1 MARNVSSIN
10 TSQTFQDWLTKTN
23 DLAAL
28 FGQTVTASAGGDTTT
43 GTATLTGDF
52 TAGGNLTADGSV
64 KSDTIESNA
73 AGAISITDAITV
85 NSGSATTATFTFAG
99 DGGQTRYTN
108 GTLSWDVGMDNGSEF
123 VLNTGGGTPE
133 FKLTPAGALET
144 VNVAVTEAVS
154 AESMS
159 ANTATFNTAT
169 ITTITG
175 LDTDAV
181 GEGSTNLYYTNARV
195 GAQIVAGAG
204 IDKTTVQTD
213 KVSIAVDY
221 TEVATGIGLA
231 NYLPLAGG
239 ALTGTLGTE
248 VITIANEVATAGF
261 DPAGLGFKFDT
272 FIEGSGQFSESKLEI
287 TGHRGPSG
295 NIGAAVWT
303 KCLDVGINSMKYYG
317 LSFRNVGTNY
327 VEGNSFVGTS
337 GSAKYLRV
345 YGDIQAYNGSDPTVL
360 IDGSAG
366 TIVAEGD
373 ITAYG
378 SASDI
383 RLKENIQII
392 PDALNK
398 VSRLNGYTFN
408 YKDKPS
414 EPMTGIIAQE
424 IEAVLP
430 GVVYNVDDEDKGSY
444 KAVRYGNVVG
454 LLIEAIKELQE
465 KVNELENR

>member
-239 ALTGTLGTE
+239 TLTGGIIGTSW
-248 VITIANEVATAGF
+248 
-261 DPAGLGFKFDT
+261 L
-272 FIEGSGQFSESKLEI
+272 
-287 TGHRGPSG
+287 TG
-295 NIGAAVWT
+295 
-303 KCLDVGINSMKYYG
+303 
-317 LSFRNVGTNY
+317 
-327 VEGNSFVGTS
+327 GTS
-337 GSAKYLRV
+337 GAADIVAYEFAPKAAYTDSNNYAYMKGGLSGGSPYLRFYQKV
-345 YGDIQAYNGSDPTVL
+345 AGVNNLFVDMAPGGFNCYKSAYFYSDINIYNGTAGDKTVF
-360 IDGSAG
+360 IDVSAG
-366 TIVAEGD
+366 SIVAEGD

-424 IEAVLP
+424 IESVLP